1 MTLSVP
7 TGQSLQTQSLQVTLS
22 QVLDGSDT
30 RVLQEPLEIAITKSP
45 VWSVYPLTY
54 LKSFNAKPNEIV
66 LLTTNCRD
74 GAYQSDATCGWFNDA
89 AGAHVMDSQG
99 FCCPCDAQSTWQQSV
114 LGGATDRSRG
124 QVNCNLFSS
133 NLFLNGLPASASCL
147 RMSDKWYAAYTLG
160 DASYEFTLAVTI
172 TKAAAN
178 ATGGAPPPPLSA
190 LREVLSLSPIS
201 VVALNAGSTVAAE
214 LLGDLGGFVETPV
227 LSSKLLF
234 IPRPGNSSA
243 VTDDVGSWPLLDR
256 SAVSLDGSGCDK
268 PGVMFSGFRN
278 QPNRCGVP
286 AGSCLSNQLQD
297 IVDADAVAMAAG
309 NTPRSNVA
317 ALQAGAPSLRD
328 AQPGAMS
335 PDKKRLALP
344 TTQLRNSIVVLS
356 LNADSVRFVVNYSPG
371 RIISAELIDFLG
383 RTVGGFVALSGNGR
397 LSATI
402 VNNGTIDASYYL
414 SVLNC
419 SAGVALIPSPGAL
432 AVPSGGVRTQ
442 QWACSVEDDAA
453 ADRNC
458 TVVLQDARFVT
469 IDTRLVRFY
478 TNATV
483 YDAIPQLDGRA
494 LGTGVGTLQG
504 GAPTCAQ
511 MCPNLMNL
519 LCHAMHLC
527 WMRLALGLLLC
538 AVLAAFAYWTVVS
551 CGPCRLAASVSRR
564 CGWSEPAPAQRSA
577 AVRDVH
583 VIEMNA
589 PPPRPNAKVPWRDD
603 VEQTEL
609 EVAAMNA
616 LLLSQQAKAAG
627 GGRVGNG
634 TRASALLAEYTRA
647 ARQGGDRGSA
657 GSEAS
662 QSRASAS
669 PASRGRSPRD
679 RRRR

>member
-1 MTLSVP
+1 VP

-22 QVLDGSDT
+22 QVVDGSDT
-30 RVLQEPLEIAITKSP
+30 RVLQEPLEIAITKTP
-45 VWSVYPLTY
+45 VYSVYPLTY
-54 LKSFNAKPNEIV
+54 LKSFNAKPYV
-66 LLTTNCRD
+66 LVVLTTNCKD
-74 GAYQSDATCGWFNDA
+74 GAYQDDATCGWFNDA
-89 AGAHVMDSQG
+89 AGMHVLDSQG

-172 TKAAAN
+172 TKAASNTTA
-178 ATGGAPPPPLSA
+178 GGGSSS
-190 LREVLSLSPIS
+190 LREVLSLSPVS
-201 VVALNAGSTVAAE
+201 VVAINAGSTVAAE

-234 IPRPGNSSA
+234 IPRPANNSTLS
-243 VTDDVGSWPLLDR
+243 DDVDTWPLLDR

-297 IVDADAVAMAAG
+297 IADADAVAMAAG
-309 NTPRSNVA
+309 NMPRSNVA

-335 PDKKRLALP
+335 PEKKRLALP
-344 TTQLRNSIVVLS
+344 TTQLRNSIVTLS
-356 LNADSVRFVVNYSPG
+356 LNADSIRFVINYSPG

-397 LSATI
+397 LSATM

-494 LGTGVGTLQG
+494 LGTGVGALPG
-504 GAPTCAQ
+504 GAPSCAQ
-511 MCPNLMNL
+511 MCPNLLNL
-519 LCHAMHLC
+519 MCHAMHFC

-538 AVLAAFAYWTVVS
+538 AVLAAFAWWTLVS
-551 CGPCRLAASVSRR
+551 CGPCRLASSASRYCGSRFP
-564 CGWSEPAPAQRSA
+564 GNETAPAQRSA
-577 AVRDVH
+577 AVRDVN
-583 VIEMNA
+583 IEMHA
-589 PPPRPNAKVPWRDD
+589 PPPRLNAKAPWRDD
-603 VEQTEL
+603 IEQCSL
-609 EVAAMNA
+609 EAAALNA
-616 LLLSQQAKAAG
+616 LLLSQKAKPG
-627 GGRVGNG
+627 SGRTGNG

-647 ARQGGDRGSA
+647 ARQGGEHRGAPGEREPPVRS
-657 GSEAS
+657 
-662 QSRASAS
+662 SAS
-669 PASRGRSPRD
+669 PAPRGRSPRD